1 MTDARSN
8 DRAGFNRW
16 LCAGAAIGALAMP
29 GLAAA
34 QSADAP
40 QQQPQAAV
48 PTGIGEIIVTANRRQ
63 ERAQDVPIAI
73 TALSPQRLEQQGIT
87 KAQDLAASVPSLVV
101 GPNGQGSRETMSFTL
116 RGQGSTFQA
125 SPGVVMYMNEVPVP
139 SAISLSQQGAPGQFI
154 DIENLQV
161 LAGPQ
166 GTLFGRNTTGGA
178 VLIVPKKP
186 TNEFGG
192 WIKGE
197 IGNYDRRY
205 VEGAVNL
212 PIVDDKLMVRVMGAF
227 HDRDGYTRDVQWNKD
242 RDNEHWYTG
251 RIGVTFRPTDTVENY
266 TMAYYTKS
274 SNNGAGLIHK
284 GFNIN
289 GLINAAGPGKPGL
302 CMEGPYSALGGYSC
316 DVYRAA
322 TAKAEALGNRKT
334 AFSIDTMQKTKAWGI
349 SNTTDIELSDEIK
362 LRNIFSY
369 QRMKLK
375 YRYDGDATVLQQQ
388 DNDPGRLPGP
398 GEAFLPGIGTPITYT
413 NATGATERSR
423 DDFKQITEELQ
434 LQGDMLD
441 SKLTWTVG
449 GFYFEQ
455 KPVGTQLSRGM
466 NYCPAVS
473 TGDITVCSPGYL
485 YSGVA
490 SKSKALYAQATLDLG
505 AATPSLD
512 GLRLTAG
519 YRYTWD
525 TIKGFA
531 SQFNVSRNKN
541 APPGSYACGYNN
553 MDTPFADAYDNCYFS
568 ATLKTKAPT
577 WLIGLDYKV
586 TDRVMVFAKV
596 SHGYKAGG
604 FNPYA
609 VYDNTRT
616 FNPEKVTSYEIGL
629 KSDFNLGDVP
639 FRFNGSLYQVEYKG
653 LQRAT
658 GDYNPGSNAAGARTL
673 NADARIKGIELEASV
688 RPFPGF
694 ELGGNFSYTDAK
706 YKKYQY
712 VVNQPAE
719 ACNGQV
725 NPVYLGGTGIADSSC
740 LDFQYV
746 SPYIWSVHASYD
758 YDLGDMGALAFFVN
772 YSHTSKQNTEAV
784 QLAKNQPGAVLEPYG
799 TLNASIDWK
808 NIAGSGFDLGVFGT
822 NITNKTYRIS
832 NNDVYQ
838 TGSLLYWSTMYGEP
852 RMYGMRLTY
861 RFGGEK

>member
-1 MTDARSN
+1 MINQIHESGAARV
-8 DRAGFNRW
+8 RLGRW
-16 LCAGAAIGALAMP
+16 LLAGAAAGAFVAP
-29 GLAAA
+29 HAAIA
-34 QSADAP
+34 QTQTAP
-40 QQQPQAAV
+40 QAS
-48 PTGIGEIIVTANRRQ
+48 TSSGLSEIIVTANRRE

-73 TALSPQRLEQQGIT
+73 TALSPERLEQQGIT
-87 KAQDLAASVPSLVV
+87 KAQDLQASIPSLVV
-101 GPNGQGSRETMSFTL
+101 GPNGQGSRETQSFTL
-116 RGQGSTFQA
+116 RGQGATFQA

-139 SAISLSQQGAPGQFI
+139 TAVSLSQMGGPGQFI

-186 TNEFGG
+186 QNEFGG

-197 IGNYDRRY
+197 YGNYDRKY
-205 VEGAVNL
+205 IEGAINV
-212 PIVDDKLMVRVMGAF
+212 PIVEDKLLLRVMGAF

-242 RDNEHWYTG
+242 RDNEHWYTTRVG
-251 RIGVTFRPTDTVENY
+251 LTFRPTDTIENY

-274 SNNGAGLIHK
+274 SHNGAGLIHK
-284 GFNIN
+284 GFNID

-302 CMEGPYSALGGYSC
+302 CAEGPYSVLGGYSC

-334 AFSIDTMQKTKAWGI
+334 AFSIDTMQKTKVWGI
-349 SNTTDIELSDEIK
+349 SNTTDIDLSDEIK

-369 QRMKLK
+369 QRMQLK

-388 DNDPGRLPGP
+388 DNDPGVLPGP
-398 GEAFLPGIGTPITYT
+398 GEAFLPGIGTPIVYS
-413 NATGATERSR
+413 NATGSTERSR
-423 DDFKQITEELQ
+423 DNFKQITEELQ

-441 SKLTWTVG
+441 SKLTWTIG

-455 KPVGTQLSRGM
+455 KPVGTQISRGM
-466 NYCPAVS
+466 NYCPAVQ
-473 TGDITVCSPGYL
+473 TGQCAPSYL

-490 SKSKALYAQATLDLG
+490 SKSKALYAQATLDMG
-505 AATPSLD
+505 AATPALD
-512 GLRLTAG
+512 GLRVTAG

-525 TIKGFA
+525 TIKGY
-531 SQFNVSRNKN
+531 STQFSRL
-541 APPGSYACGYNN
+541 AGSDTLWKCGYNATITN
-553 MDTPFADAYDNCYFS
+553 TFNNIYDTCLFN

-577 WLIGLDYKV
+577 WLLGLDYKV
-586 TDRVMVFAKV
+586 TDKVLVFAKV
-596 SHGYKAGG
+596 SRGYKAGG

-609 VYDNTRT
+609 VFDNTRT

-639 FRFNGSLYQVEYKG
+639 FRFNTSLYQVEYKG

-658 GDYNPGSNAAGARTL
+658 GDFNVSTGAGGARTL
-673 NADARIKGIELEASV
+673 NADARIKGIEIEASV
-688 RPFPGF
+688 RPVSGL
-694 ELGGNFSYTDAK
+694 EIGGNFSYTHAK
-706 YKKYQY
+706 YKKYTY
-712 VVNQPAE
+712 EVNTPQL
-719 ACNGQV
+719 ACNGYIL
-725 NPVYLGGTGIADSSC
+725 PKAYGGTGIADSSC

-758 YDLGDMGALAFFVN
+758 HDLGDMGSLNFFVN
-772 YSHTSKQNTEAV
+772 FSHTSSQNTEAI
-784 QLAKNQPGAVLEPYG
+784 QMPQSQPGAVLEPFG
-799 TLNASIDWK
+799 LLNASIDWR
-808 NIAGSGFDLGVFGT
+808 NVAGSGFDVGVFGT
-822 NITNKTYRIS
+822 NLTKETYRVS

-838 TGSLLYWSTMYGEP
+838 SGGLLYWSTLYGEP
-852 RMYGMRLTY
+852 RMYGVRLTY

>member
-1 MTDARSN
+1 MTDGIGARSN
-8 DRAGFNRW
+8 DRAGFNHW
-16 LCAGAAIGALAMP
+16 LYAGAAIGALVLP
-29 GLAAA
+29 GVAVA
-34 QSADAP
+34 QTADAP
-40 QQQPQAAV
+40 QEQPQAAV

-186 TNEFGG
+186 TNELGG

-284 GFNIN
+284 GFNI
-289 GLINAAGPGKPGL
+289 GSVSQPGTLAGVGL
-302 CMEGPYSALGGYSC
+302 CAEGPYSALGGYSC

-322 TAKAEALGNRKT
+322 TAKADALGNRKT
-334 AFSIDTMQKTKAWGI
+334 AFSIDTMQKTKVWGI
-349 SNTTDIELSDEIK
+349 SNTTDIDLSDEIK

-369 QRMKLK
+369 QRMNLK

-388 DNDPGRLPGP
+388 DNDPGVLPGP

-449 GFYFEQ
+449 GFYFQQ

-473 TGDITVCSPGYL
+473 TGNLLACSPGYL

-490 SKSKALYAQATLDLG
+490 SKSKALYAQATLDMG

-512 GLRLTAG
+512 GLRITAG

-531 SQFNVSRNKN
+531 SQFSPAGGTMWK
-541 APPGSYACGYNN
+541 CGYDGSIQAPLTGIY
-553 MDTPFADAYDNCYFS
+553 DTCLFS

-577 WLIGLDYKV
+577 WLLGLDYKV

-653 LQRAT
+653 IQRAT
-658 GDYNPGSNAAGARTL
+658 GDYNPSTNASGARTL
-673 NADARIKGIELEASV
+673 NADARIRGIELDASV

-712 VVNQPAE
+712 TVNQGAL
-719 ACNGQV
+719 ACNGLV
-725 NPVYLGGTGIADSSC
+725 PAGGIADSSC

-758 YDLGDMGALAFFVN
+758 YDLGDMGSLAFFVN

-784 QLAKNQPGAVLEPYG
+784 QLPQIQPGAVLEAYG

-808 NIAGSGFDLGVFGT
+808 NIADSGFDLGVFGT

-832 NNDVYQ
+832 NNDVDQ
-838 TGSLLYWSTMYGEP
+838 AGSLLYWSTMYGEP

>member
-1 MTDARSN
+1 MTDGIGARSN
-8 DRAGFNRW
+8 DRAGFNHW
-16 LCAGAAIGALAMP
+16 LYAGAAIGALILP
-29 GLAAA
+29 GVAVA
-34 QSADAP
+34 QTANAP
-40 QQQPQAAV
+40 QEQPQAAV

-186 TNEFGG
+186 TNELGG

-284 GFNIN
+284 GFNI
-289 GLINAAGPGKPGL
+289 GSVSQPGTLAGVGL
-302 CMEGPYSALGGYSC
+302 CAEGPYSALGGYSC

-322 TAKAEALGNRKT
+322 TAKADALGNRKT
-334 AFSIDTMQKTKAWGI
+334 AFSIDTMQKTKVWGI
-349 SNTTDIELSDEIK
+349 SNTTDIDLSDEIK

-369 QRMKLK
+369 QRMNLK

-388 DNDPGRLPGP
+388 DNDPGVLPGP

-449 GFYFEQ
+449 GFYFQQ

-473 TGDITVCSPGYL
+473 TGNLLACSPGYL

-490 SKSKALYAQATLDLG
+490 SKSKALYAQATLDMG

-512 GLRLTAG
+512 GLRITAG

-531 SQFNVSRNKN
+531 SQFSPAGGTMWK
-541 APPGSYACGYNN
+541 CGYDGSIQAPLTGIY
-553 MDTPFADAYDNCYFS
+553 DTCLFS

-577 WLIGLDYKV
+577 WLLGLDYKV

-653 LQRAT
+653 IQRAT
-658 GDYNPGSNAAGARTL
+658 GDYNPSTNASGARTL
-673 NADARIKGIELEASV
+673 NADARIRGIELDASV

-712 VVNQPAE
+712 TVNQGAL
-719 ACNGQV
+719 ACNGLV
-725 NPVYLGGTGIADSSC
+725 PAGGIADSSC

-758 YDLGDMGALAFFVN
+758 YDLGDMGSLAFFVN

-784 QLAKNQPGAVLEPYG
+784 QLPQIQPGAVLEAYG

-808 NIAGSGFDLGVFGT
+808 NIADSGFDLGVFGT

-838 TGSLLYWSTMYGEP
+838 AGSLLYWSTMYGEP